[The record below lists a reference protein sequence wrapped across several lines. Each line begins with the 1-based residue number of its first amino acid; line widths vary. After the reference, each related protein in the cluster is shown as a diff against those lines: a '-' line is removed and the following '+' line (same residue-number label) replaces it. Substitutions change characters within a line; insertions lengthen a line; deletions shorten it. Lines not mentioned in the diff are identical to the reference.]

1 MGYGVYLTVLM
12 KIILASA
19 SPYRAQQLE
28 QLRISAE
35 ILPANIDETPAP
47 GEPIKG
53 LVKRLAR
60 EKAEA
65 SLEKLGK
72 IDTPALI
79 IASDQSACIA
89 HQQLTKPLTK
99 DKAVEQ
105 LTVMSGQT
113 ITFYT
118 SLCLLHNLSG
128 EKFEHIDTT
137 VVKLRD
143 LSAHEIERYI
153 DMDEPLN
160 CAGSFKCEGLGLS
173 LFERISCHDPS
184 ALIGL
189 PLISLNLG
197 LLHFGFNLLESD

>member
-1 MGYGVYLTVLM
+1 M

-28 QLRISAE
+28 QLKISAE
-35 ILPANIDETPAP
+35 ILPADIDETPHT

-65 SLEKLGK
+65 TLGKLGK
-72 IDTPALI
+72 TETPALI

-89 HQQLTKPLTK
+89 QQQLVKPLTK
-99 DKAVEQ
+99 DKAIEQ
-105 LTVMSGQT
+105 LTLMSGQT

-118 SLCLLHNLSG
+118 SLCLLHNLTG

-143 LSAHEIERYI
+143 LSPQEIERYI
-153 DMDEPLN
+153 DIDEPLN

-173 LFERISCHDPS
+173 LFERITSHDPS

-189 PLISLNLG
+189 PLIVLNLG
-197 LLHFGFNLLESD
+197 LIHFGYNVLKTG